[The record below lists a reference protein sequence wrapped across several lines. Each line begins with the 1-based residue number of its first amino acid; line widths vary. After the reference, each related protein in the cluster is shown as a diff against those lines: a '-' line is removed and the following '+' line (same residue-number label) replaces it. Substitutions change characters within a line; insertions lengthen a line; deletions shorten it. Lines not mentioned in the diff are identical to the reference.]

1 VKYFR
6 HAPTAPKQWYER
18 DGGAR
23 LAADKKLLALHYPS
37 LTFVVDDSEKRVK
50 IVGSVCL
57 NSECGVLNQVA
68 VEIRLPRDY
77 PSSEPVSYDAERLF
91 CPAPGRVIEDRHIC
105 SNGQFCFWLPPKS
118 PWSPDDPKALLTFL
132 DELSV
137 FLDRQLIY
145 DVTGE
150 WPGPHYDHGVHGY
163 RQFIIEQLQGDV
175 DLFLNLRPV
184 FAGELSVGRNEIC
197 PCDSGKKFKKCHL
210 DAVTAIERSM
220 GIEKLKAACSA

>member
-1 VKYFR
+1 MRYFR

-23 LAADKKLLALHYPS
+23 LEADKKLVAAHYPG
-37 LTFVVDDSEKRVK
+37 LTFVTDDREKRVK
-50 IVGSVCL
+50 IVGSLSL
-57 NSECGVLNQVA
+57 NSDCGVSNRIA
-68 VEIRLPRDY
+68 VEIRFSRHY
-77 PSSEPVSYDAERLF
+77 PSSEPLAYDAERRF
-91 CPAPGRVIEDRHIC
+91 RAAPGKVIEDRHIC

-118 PWSPDDPKALLTFL
+118 PWLPADPQALLTFL

-150 WPGPHYDHGVHGY
+150 WPGPCYDHGVDGY

-175 DLFLNLRPV
+175 ELFQKLRPV
-184 FAGELSVGRNEIC
+184 FARELSVGRNEIC
-197 PCDSGKKFKKCHL
+197 PCDSGQKFKKCHL
-210 DAVTAIERSM
+210 DAITAIERAV
-220 GIEKLKAACSA
+220 GIEKLRAVCSA